1 MHSYRL
7 QINFNMEFSSHNRKI
22 SFKKSLKFGKL
33 IPHEQKTQ
41 KINISNYT
49 EILFD
54 ITNEKC
60 LWLSTEEKIVYKLK
74 VESNRKV
81 GHVTSKIVP
90 THPSKCIKDKE
101 TVVSKTTIK

>member
-1 MHSYRL
+1 MDFSRHSIWTFPAITEKL
-7 QINFNMEFSSHNRKI
+7 VSRKV
-22 SFKKSLKFGKL
+22 LKFGKL

-41 KINISNYT
+41 KINISNYN

-54 ITNEKC
+54 ITNEKS
-60 LWLSTEEKIVYKLK
+60 LWLSTEEKIVYKLQ

-90 THPSKCIKDKE
+90 THPPKCIKDKE

>member
-1 MHSYRL
+1 MD
-7 QINFNMEFSSHNRKI
+7 FSSHNRKI
-22 SFKKSLKFGKL
+22 SFKKCLKFGKL
-33 IPHEQKTQ
+33 ITHEQKTK
-41 KINISNYT
+41 KINISNYN

-54 ITNEKC
+54 ITNEKS
-60 LWLSTEEKIVYKLK
+60 LWLSAEEKIVFKLQ

-90 THPSKCIKDKE
+90 THPPKCIKDKE

>member
-1 MHSYRL
+1 MD
-7 QINFNMEFSSHNRKI
+7 FSSHNRKI

-33 IPHEQKTQ
+33 IPREQKTQ
-41 KINISNYT
+41 KINISNYN

-60 LWLSTEEKIVYKLK
+60 LWLSTEEKIVYKF
-74 VESNRKV
+74 ESNRKV
-81 GHVTSKIVP
+81 GHITSKIVP
-90 THPSKCIKDKE
+90 THPPKCIKDKE